1 MSFQS
6 LFIKN
11 HRRGTYAEWSRSGE
25 NRRAMTDSSNE
36 RTRKEAYVT
45 MVTTPDYVSGA
56 LVMAYSLR
64 GGGIGIQPTP
74 AICRPL
80 LCMVT
85 EDFPDKDAEVLRAGG
100 MQIVRV
106 PPLNAPQDSHVPE
119 WDNVGYTKL
128 NLWNLSE

>member
-1 MSFQS
+1 MLFQS
-6 LFIKN
+6 LFTKKS
-11 HRRGTYAEWSRSGE
+11 RRGTYAEWSRSE
-25 NRRAMTDSSNE
+25 KKRRAMTDSSNE

-45 MVTTPDYVSGA
+45 MVTTTDYVSGA
-56 LVMAYSLR
+56 LVMAHSLR

-74 AICRPL
+74 ANCRPL